1 MPRSPASVRHTSDAT
16 IAGAAP
22 VPPSASPQGA
32 THTWDSALETYY
44 VELCEYVLRL
54 VGSAE
59 AAEDLVH
66 DLFLHLWNT
75 RGPRDAERLT
85 RPYLYASARNTALK
99 YLRHRRVVEAWI
111 ERASREEM
119 PTADSPADLVLQREL
134 EDAVARAVGEL
145 PARCREIFLLRR
157 RDQLSYE
164 EIAARAGISLGT
176 VKCHMWRAVVMLR
189 EKLAPYLAI
198 LSPVIAENILARY
211 PL

>member
-1 MPRSPASVRHTSDAT
+1 MPRSPASIPDASDA
-16 IAGAAP
+16 ALPDAP
-22 VPPSASPQGA
+22 RVPASASPHGA
-32 THTWDSALETYY
+32 AHSWDSALETYY

-59 AAEDLVH
+59 AAQDLVH

-119 PTADSPADLVLQREL
+119 PTADSPSDLFLQREL
-134 EDAVARAVGEL
+134 EDAVAHAIGEL

-157 RDQLSYE
+157 RDQLSYQ
-164 EIAARAGISLGT
+164 EIAARAGVSLGT
-176 VKCHMWRAVVMLR
+176 VKCHMWRAMVMLR
-189 EKLAPYLAI
+189 EKLAPYLAVV
-198 LSPVIAENILARY
+198 SPVIAENLLGRY

>member
-1 MPRSPASVRHTSDAT
+1 MPRSPASVQHASET
-16 IAGAAP
+16 IAGAGRGS
-22 VPPSASPQGA
+22 PSASPQGA
-32 THTWDSALETYY
+32 THTWDSALEAYY
-44 VELCEYVLRL
+44 VDLCEYVLRL

-59 AAEDLVH
+59 VAEDLVH

-85 RPYLYASARNTALK
+85 RPYLFTAARNTALK

-119 PTADSPADLVLQREL
+119 PTPDSPADLVLQHEL

-145 PARCREIFLLRR
+145 PTRCREIFLLRR
-157 RDQLSYE
+157 REQLSYE
-164 EIAARAGISLGT
+164 EIAARAGVSLGT
-176 VKCHMWRAVVMLR
+176 VKCHMWRAVVILR
-189 EKLAPYLAI
+189 EKLAPYLAL
-198 LSPVIAENILARY
+198 LSPVIAENILAHY